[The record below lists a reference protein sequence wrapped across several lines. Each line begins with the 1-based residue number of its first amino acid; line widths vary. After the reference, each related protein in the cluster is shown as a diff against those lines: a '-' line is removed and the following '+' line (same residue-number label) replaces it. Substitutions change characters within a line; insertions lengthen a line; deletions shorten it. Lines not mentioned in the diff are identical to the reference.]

1 MYKISVIV
9 PIYNVEDFLEQS
21 LDSLYSQ
28 TISDLQVILV
38 NDGSIDRS
46 EEICFAYKSTHPDTI
61 VINQK
66 NQGLSAAR
74 NAGTAIATGEY
85 LFYLDSDDW
94 LTPNALE
101 NLYEFAKKND
111 CEIVQGG
118 YYYAYEDYLL
128 NIFAK
133 STPEILSRQEAM
145 SELINDRKIKNFA
158 WGKLYKKEIVENHQF
173 PVGKYFEDSY
183 WQHITIDQC
192 EHFGIL
198 PTPMYYYRQRT
209 TSISGA
215 FTVKIVDLLKGYE
228 IRLPFVQEKY
238 PEQIHEIVQKFW
250 ETGYSVQMSAQKS
263 EDSMLRNTINA
274 YWTEINIKYEGLFQK
289 ELADYLRYCLWQK
302 HPSILPVYDWVYK
315 IKEKISNVSD
325 KIWKNEKVKI

>member
-1 MYKISVIV
+1 MYKISVVV
-9 PIYNVEDFLEQS
+9 PIYNVEDYLEQS

-28 TISDLQVILV
+28 TMGDLQVILV
-38 NDGSIDRS
+38 NDGSTDRS
-46 EEICFAYKSTHPDTI
+46 GEICTAYKKFHPDTI

-94 LTPNALE
+94 LTSEALE
-101 NLYEFAKKND
+101 NLYEFAKKNN

-118 YYYAYEDYLL
+118 YYYAYEDHLL
-128 NIFAK
+128 NIITK

-145 SELINDRKIKNFA
+145 AELINDRRVKNFA
-158 WGKLYKKEIVENHQF
+158 WGKLYKKDIAENHQF
-173 PVGKYFEDSY
+173 PVGKYFEDFY

-192 EHFGIL
+192 KRVGIL

-209 TSISGA
+209 ASISGA
-215 FTVKIVDLLKGYE
+215 FTVKIVDLLRGYE

-238 PEQIHEIVQKFW
+238 PELFHEIVKRFW
-250 ETGYSVQMSAQKS
+250 ETGYSVQRSARKS
-263 EDSMLRNTINA
+263 GDSSLRNTINV
-274 YWTEINIKYEGLFQK
+274 YWIEINKKYEKLFQK
-289 ELADYLRYCLWQK
+289 ELADYYRYYLWQK
-302 HPSILPVYDWVYK
+302 YPFMLPIYDLVYK
-315 IKEKISNVSD
+315 IKGKFLI
-325 KIWKNEKVKI
+325 